1 MGKHSLAF
9 AIGLVTAVALFS
21 SAGAHQRFKTPEEGA
36 DALVAA
42 VRAGDV
48 KTLVTVLGP
57 GGAEIVS
64 SGDPVAD
71 AETRKE
77 FLEAYDKKHSVSK
90 AGDNKAVML
99 LGDGD
104 WPLPIPLVKRND
116 TWQFDTAAGRSEILA
131 RRVGKNEFAAIMVCL
146 AYVDAQNEYA
156 ESGAADRGAYA
167 QRIISSPGKKDGL
180 YWPTEQGERPSPL
193 GEAVASATKQGYRVG
208 VRAPFHG
215 YYYNILTRQG
225 ATAPGGVADYIV
237 RGKMIGGFALIAYPA
252 EYGNSGVMT
261 FLVNHD
267 GDVYEKDLGPN
278 TAKIASGMTAYSPDH
293 TWHKVVDTIPPQ

>member
-21 SAGAHQRFKTPEEGA
+21 SAGAQQRFKTPEEGA

-42 VRAGDV
+42 VRTGDV

-225 ATAPGGVADYIV
+225 PTAPGGVADYIV

-267 GDVYEKDLGPN
+267 GDVFEKDLGPN